1 MDRAAILACLIIVA
15 GVVMYA
21 APPNQ
26 VSEEAPAA
34 SCSPRLA
41 KVIVS
46 VDVAVGSFSDIAGF
60 SGHVRFAFNHGRRQD
75 IL

>member
-1 MDRAAILACLIIVA
+1 MDRAAILACPIMVV

-26 VSEEAPAA
+26 ASEETPAA
-34 SCSPRLA
+34 SCSPRLG

-46 VDVAVGSFSDIAGF
+46 VDVAVGSISTKFSVRFRVGF
-60 SGHVRFAFNHGRRQD
+60 DLNSGH
-75 IL
+75 ILASH

>member
-1 MDRAAILACLIIVA
+1 MDRAAILACPIMVV

-26 VSEEAPAA
+26 VSKK
-34 SCSPRLA
+34 RLLG

-46 VDVAVGSFSDIAGF
+46 VDVAVWSFSDIAGF

>member
-1 MDRAAILACLIIVA
+1 MDRAAILACPIMVE

-26 VSEEAPAA
+26 VSEET
-34 SCSPRLA
+34 LLLG

-46 VDVAVGSFSDIAGF
+46 VDVAVGSFAPFEFAS
-60 SGHVRFAFNHGRRQD
+60 VRPACPLLLR
-75 IL
+75 